1 MPNTSHSGGYLQV
14 TPDSFNVAHVV
25 HDFIM
30 GISGY
35 GATLIR
41 PMYQPNAPTV
51 PSFGTDW
58 IAYNIKESDSEGFAS
73 QELNS
78 VSFNV
83 KRSAQLIV
91 SISFYGTNSYQNI
104 KSFKDALE
112 LTQNWEA
119 VRTYGMAFGGV
130 GNIIKVPELHN
141 MRWLDRY
148 NIEIVI
154 NQMTTKTASIISL
167 EKVSNTVIVNNSI
180 IINR

>member
-1 MPNTSHSGGYLQV
+1 MPNTSQTGGYLQL
-14 TPDSFNVAHVV
+14 TPDAYNISYVV

-30 GISGY
+30 GVSAY
-35 GATLIR
+35 PATLIR

-51 PSFGTDW
+51 PAFGTDW
-58 IAYNIKESDSEGFAS
+58 IAYNIKEADSKGFTS
-73 QELNS
+73 QALDTTYS
-78 VSFNV
+78 V

-91 SISFYGTNSYQNI
+91 SVSFYGANSYQNI

-112 LTQNWEA
+112 LTQNWDA
-119 VRTYGMAFGGV
+119 VRQYGMAFGDAGR
-130 GNIIKVPELHN
+130 IIKVPELHN

-148 NIEIVI
+148 NIEITI

-167 EKVSNTVIVNNSI
+167 QQVSTTVTVNDTL